1 MTLREVREKGRENS
15 KRTGEKNPSE
25 DDEGVKEEHL
35 VFPVDETKVELG
47 IWDPKPAQ
55 SLNSG
60 D

>member
-1 MTLREVREKGRENS
+1 MTLREGREKGRENS

-25 DDEGVKEEHL
+25 DDGVKEEHL

-55 SLNSG
+55 SPIAR